1 MSRNGLVVLFLTGM
15 AALGVA
21 LGLRHGLVEAEGL
34 GVLCAQGLDGRCA
47 VRQWVIELFSQNR
60 LGFLSLGAALLALM
74 PRFRQLAWL
83 AWGAAIMGLV
93 LYCFDA
99 SAPAALLALLILTR
113 PVSPNNRQSMA
124 QA

>member
-93 LYCFDA
+93 LYCFDV

>member
-21 LGLRHGLVEAEGL
+21 LGLRHGLVEAEG
-34 GVLCAQGLDGRCA
+34 
-47 VRQWVIELFSQNR
+47 RQWVIELFSQSR
-60 LGFLSLGAALLALM
+60 LGILSLGAALLALV
-74 PRFRQLAWL
+74 PRFRMLAWL

>member
-21 LGLRHGLVEAEGL
+21 LSLRHGLVEAEGL

-47 VRQWVIELFSQNR
+47 VRQWAIELFSQNR
-60 LGFLSLGAALLALM
+60 LGFLSLGAALLALV
-74 PRFRQLAWL
+74 PRFRMLAWL
-83 AWGAAIMGLV
+83 AWGTAIMGLV

-99 SAPAALLALLILTR
+99 AAPAVLLALLILTR